1 MPRISKVKK
10 KAVKTK
16 TKTVIKPKIK
26 SANKIKETNKGPIKI
41 SKTYIPK
48 DTEKYMCEKHKVFFR
63 MKLQEWRKELVKSN
77 NDALYNGSM
86 DDNSISAD
94 IVDQANSYTD
104 KNVEMKAINRQIKL
118 ISEIDKALFR
128 IKLNE
133 WKKELIKAN
142 NEALYNGS
150 MDDNNI
156 SADLVDQASSYIDKN
171 VEMKAINR
179 QIKLISEIDKAL
191 RRIMDDTYGYCLDTA
206 EPIGLKR
213 LMARPVAKYTIAAQE
228 KHEKD
233 EKVHADD

>member
-1 MPRISKVKK
+1 MPKTVKAKK
-10 KAVKTK
+10 KVSKSKTK
-16 TKTVIKPKIK
+16 VVSKSKPAVAKVAK
-26 SANKIKETNKGPIKI
+26 KGPIKI
-41 SKTYIPK
+41 SKAYIPK
-48 DTEKYMCEKHKVFFR
+48 DTEKYMCEKHKV
-63 MKLQEWRKELVKSN
+63 
-77 NDALYNGSM
+77 Y
-86 DDNSISAD
+86 
-94 IVDQANSYTD
+94 
-104 KNVEMKAINRQIKL
+104 
-118 ISEIDKALFR
+118 FR
-128 IKLNE
+128 IRLTE

-156 SADLVDQASSYIDKN
+156 SADIVDQANSYIDSN

-191 RRIMDDTYGYCLDTA
+191 RRIREDTYGYCLDTA